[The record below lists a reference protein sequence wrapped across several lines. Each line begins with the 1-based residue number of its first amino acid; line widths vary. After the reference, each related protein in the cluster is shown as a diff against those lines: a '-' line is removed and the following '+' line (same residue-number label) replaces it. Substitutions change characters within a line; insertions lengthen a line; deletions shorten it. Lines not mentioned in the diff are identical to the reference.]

1 MCWVT
6 LVMLQFFWRSVCDLE
21 VRNFLRGEARRTVF
35 SSKDIATHWW
45 KYFVTL
51 PTGTLYA
58 VNEHLAGL
66 ERREFLCSDARIL
79 LCFLATSALSRWT
92 IVSLCVIPFSSYD
105 NFFFILFSLICFL
118 KRFNCDIVATTR
130 RWQMYTLFLSLNVT
144 CEVPRSMMVY
154 GSNRPWLY
162 IFFPNKKCSLLAYH
176 CHRAF
181 S

>member
-1 MCWVT
+1 
-6 LVMLQFFWRSVCDLE
+6 MLSYPCDASVLLTKCMWSWSPEFASWRSKKDRFLQQGHCNTLME
-21 VRNFLRGEARRTVF
+21 VFCNASYRHSLCCQWTSRRLG
-35 SSKDIATHWW
+35 K
-45 KYFVTL
+45 
-51 PTGTLYA
+51 
-58 VNEHLAGL
+58 
-66 ERREFLCSDARIL
+66 ARIL
-79 LCFLATSALSRWT
+79 VQRCENTFVFLATSALSRWT

-144 CEVPRSMMVY
+144 CEAPRSMMVY